1 MKNAKN
7 EELVEDVVVDLL
19 KTAST
24 SLPNDVLEALKK
36 AEREET
42 SEVARTQLRTILTNV
57 ERAERLGLPMCQ
69 DTGLPV
75 FFITGRCVPRLEEAI
90 RRGVSRATSEI
101 PLRPNAVQPLTRS
114 NPGDNLGRGMPYI
127 HFEQTDA
134 DYTEIT
140 VTPKG
145 AGSENMSA
153 IAMLTPSQGIKGVK
167 RFVIDTVVRA
177 GSQPCPPTI
186 VGVGVGGTADEAL
199 LTARRS
205 LLRRLDVPNPDP
217 DLAKL
222 EKELEGALNELEIG
236 PMGLG
241 GRATV
246 LGVHV
251 DTCYTHTASLPVA
264 VCFQCWA
271 ARRASAR
278 IYKDGRVEFNRE
290 GFQ

>member
-1 MKNAKN
+1 MKNVK
-7 EELVEDVVVDLL
+7 LVEDVVVDLL
-19 KTAST
+19 RTAST
-24 SLPNDVLEALKK
+24 SLPDDVLEALKK

-42 SEVARTQLRTILTNV
+42 SEVARTQLRTILMNV
-57 ERAERLGLPMCQ
+57 ERADRLGLPMCQ

-75 FFITGRCVPRLEEAI
+75 FFVSGRCIPHLEEAI
-90 RRGVSRATSEI
+90 RRGVSRATAEI
-101 PLRPNAVQPLTRS
+101 PLRPNAVQPLNRS
-114 NPGDNLGRGMPYI
+114 NPGDNLGKGMPFI

-140 VTPKG
+140 ATPKG

-153 IAMLTPSQGIKGVK
+153 IAMLTPSQGIRGVK
-167 RFVIDTVVRA
+167 KFVVETVVRA

-186 VGVGVGGTADEAL
+186 VGVGIGGTADEAL
-199 LTARRS
+199 LIGRKS

-217 DLAKL
+217 ELAAL
-222 EKELEGALNELEIG
+222 EREFEEALNSLEIG

-241 GRATV
+241 GRTTV

-251 DTCYTHTASLPVA
+251 ETCYTHTASLPVA

-271 ARRASAR
+271 ARKASAR
-278 IYKDGRVEFNRE
+278 IYKDGKVEYSRE
-290 GFQ
+290 GFK